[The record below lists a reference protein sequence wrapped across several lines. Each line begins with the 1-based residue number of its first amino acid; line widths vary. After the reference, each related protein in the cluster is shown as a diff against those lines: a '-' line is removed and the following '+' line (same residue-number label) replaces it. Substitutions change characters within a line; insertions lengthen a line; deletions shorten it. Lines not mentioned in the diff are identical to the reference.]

1 MDILITIVLGALL
14 IYLSTRFMPAKG
26 VKNISPKELGEYI
39 NNPAYDCIDV
49 RTEREYARGRM
60 QAFRNMPVGSD
71 FSKLSKDKGIVV
83 LCQSGVR
90 SNQVCK
96 QLVKLGYTN
105 VINVRRGLNAMK
117 VEKK

>member
-1 MDILITIVLGALL
+1 MDIVITLLLGALL
-14 IYLSTRFMPAKG
+14 IYLSMRFMPTKG
-26 VKNISPKELGEYI
+26 VKNIAPKQLGEYI
-39 NNPAYDCIDV
+39 NNPEYDCIDV

-60 QAFRNMPVGSD
+60 DAFRNMPVGSD
-71 FSKLSKDKGIVV
+71 FSTLPKDKGIVV

-96 QLVKLGYTN
+96 QLVKLGYTE
-105 VINVRRGLNAMK
+105 VINVRRGLNAMS